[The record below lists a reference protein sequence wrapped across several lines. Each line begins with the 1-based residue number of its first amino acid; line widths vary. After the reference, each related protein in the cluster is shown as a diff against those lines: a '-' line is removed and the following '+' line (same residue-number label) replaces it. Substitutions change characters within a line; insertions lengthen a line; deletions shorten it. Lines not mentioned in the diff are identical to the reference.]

1 MPNSSSVR
9 IRGGGITT
17 TKVALCDRY
26 VKYPLGVYWLAW
38 PTESPERGYS
48 DNKKQL
54 INRLRRLE
62 GQVRGVQRMVEEDA
76 WCPDVLNQVAAVRSA
91 LDKVALGLAEGH
103 VRHCMVGG
111 ADDPSAGRDDGR
123 ADDGDRPFGPL
134 ARPPLRRAPG
144 R

>member
-1 MPNSSSVR
+1 MAD
-9 IRGGGITT
+9 
-17 TKVALCDRY
+17 K
-26 VKYPLGVYWLAW
+26 
-38 PTESPERGYS
+38 SPERGYS

-103 VRHCMVGG
+103 VRHGMVGG
-111 ADDPSAGRDDGR
+111 ADDPKRRDEMTAELMTAIGRLVR
-123 ADDGDRPFGPL
+123 
-134 ARPPLRRAPG
+134 
-144 R
+144 